1 MDDRFRQATPA
12 ISKNKQRIGLV
23 SSAVPLVFGGGRFI
37 VEWLETHLRNEGHEV
52 ESILIPTVDDPNSI
66 LEQMTAFRLLEL
78 DRHFDTVITFRP
90 PSHLVRHRRKVCWFI
105 HHIRV
110 FYDLWDTE
118 YNGLPITAQTRA
130 LRDSIH
136 RFDTIALSEA
146 HHLFANSRIVA
157 DRVRTFNGLHPQ
169 ILYPPVLDAS
179 LFRSDS
185 YRDEVVCVCRVERH
199 KRQHLLIEAMQYV
212 VTPVRLRLCGLSSSS
227 LYFNEICTL
236 IEECGLQDRVVVEH
250 RWISEQEKADRL
262 SSCLAVAYVPFD
274 EDSYGYPTLEAAH
287 ANKSTV
293 TVQDSGGVREFVENG
308 HNGYVVPPDPKA
320 IAEVFD
326 TLYSDPRKCSV
337 LGRAANDTISKLGI
351 DWPTVIDRLLS

>member
-1 MDDRFRQATPA
+1 MSDVSNQIAPA
-12 ISKNKQRIGLV
+12 INTNKQRIGLI

-37 VEWLETHLRNEGHEV
+37 VDWLEAHLRNEGHEV

-169 ILYPPVLDAS
+169 ILYPP
-179 LFRSDS
+179 
-185 YRDEVVCVCRVERH
+185 
-199 KRQHLLIEAMQYV
+199 
-212 VTPVRLRLCGLSSSS
+212 
-227 LYFNEICTL
+227 
-236 IEECGLQDRVVVEH
+236 
-250 RWISEQEKADRL
+250 
-262 SSCLAVAYVPFD
+262 
-274 EDSYGYPTLEAAH
+274 
-287 ANKSTV
+287 
-293 TVQDSGGVREFVENG
+293 
-308 HNGYVVPPDPKA
+308 
-320 IAEVFD
+320 
-326 TLYSDPRKCSV
+326 
-337 LGRAANDTISKLGI
+337 
-351 DWPTVIDRLLS
+351 